1 MTQRRKTTFNGRRPL
16 MEDDLRWKMTFD
28 GRRPLK
34 ENNLWQVMAF
44 DRWQTLT
51 EDDIW
56 WKTTSVRV
64 FSILPEKNFTTPHLD
79 SHSTTDPN
87 FCLYFWSSKI
97 PDKSDSPWHSFLA
110 TRLLHAEFWRR
121 ATTGLVPA
129 RGKKL
134 CFGKFH
140 VTRQFEY
147 CQCWNSQ
154 GMLKFK

>member
-1 MTQRRKTTFNGRRPL
+1 
-16 MEDDLRWKMTFD
+16 MEEDLRWKRTFDGRGPLTEDDLWRKTSFD

-87 FCLYFWSSKI
+87 FCLYIWSSQI
-97 PDKSDSPWHSFLA
+97 PDKSDSPWYKPQDCCILSFGAKL
-110 TRLLHAEFWRR
+110 RQVLFLH
-121 ATTGLVPA
+121 V
-129 RGKKL
+129 GKSCSL
-134 CFGKFH
+134 
-140 VTRQFEY
+140 E
-147 CQCWNSQ
+147 NSTSP
-154 GMLKFK
+154 GSSSNVSVEKVK